1 MRYLLDLNGA
11 TSFLDPAQSFFG
23 SDGLHYSSAALAT
36 LTDAELAAI
45 GVTKVADAPAAVP
58 QVVSR
63 MQAKMALQNAG
74 LLASVES
81 TVAAGTEATKIY
93 WADAPD
99 FHRDHPVLLSL
110 ATALALSSAQVDALF
125 TAASVIT

>member
-1 MRYLLDLNGA
+1 
-11 TSFLDPAQSFFG
+11 
-23 SDGLHYSSAALAT
+23 
-36 LTDAELAAI
+36 
-45 GVTKVADAPAAVP
+45 
-58 QVVSR
+58 